1 MLRSGGWL
9 IRLLKNYSVSL
20 PWKILGLAFLFCY
33 AVGSSVKT
41 AVRSVWLTLSREYS
55 SVLSARIHSAASRSD
70 VVSFRSWAVSLC
82 FLLHTFSAIL
92 IQTNFG
98 AIYADALKVVFF
110 QAAILAFLFFS
121 VNSTNTQAR
130 CCEGV
135 FLNQENNSVIM
146 LFSSLMWSF
155 RPFWCYSNVQL
166 LLACTEE
173 K

>member
-55 SVLSARIHSAASRSD
+55 PVLSARIHSAASRSD
-70 VVSFRSWAVSLC
+70 VGSFRSWAFSLC

-98 AIYADALKVVFF
+98 AIYADALKV
-110 QAAILAFLFFS
+110 FFS
-121 VNSTNTQAR
+121 GSYSGLLVLQCTNTQAR

-146 LFSSLMWSF
+146 VFSSLMWSF

-166 LLACTEE
+166 LSACTEE